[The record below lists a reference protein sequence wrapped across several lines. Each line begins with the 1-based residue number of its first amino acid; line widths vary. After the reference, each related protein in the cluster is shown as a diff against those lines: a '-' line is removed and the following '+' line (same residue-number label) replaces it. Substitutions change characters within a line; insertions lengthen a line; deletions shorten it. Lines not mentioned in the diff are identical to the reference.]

1 MKPGGIRL
9 THEGGSRP
17 NGCRLDDAMHMHDG
31 DIPESLDP
39 RLEYVDRLLAIEAAR
54 LVASAPSGVAQR
66 VHEASAGMLPRRM
79 QPVVGQ
85 HSSMIE
91 SRRGFTVSFA
101 RRFAM
106 AACMGLVFL
115 GGVWAVRQ
123 ERETL
128 PEGGDVFVGGEGS
141 AGLSAFL
148 TPIGDDEISDERI
161 GVSVIELG
169 DAEFWAVE
177 RELSALES
185 VLQLR

>member
-1 MKPGGIRL
+1 MKPGSIRL
-9 THEGGSRP
+9 THEGGSRS

-54 LVASAPSGVAQR
+54 QAAGAPAGLTQR
-66 VHEASAGMLPRRM
+66 VHEASVMALPRRM
-79 QPVVGQ
+79 QPVVTQ
-85 HSSMIE
+85 NALIE
-91 SRRGFTVSFA
+91 FRRGFTVSFA
-101 RRFAM
+101 RRLAM

-115 GGVWAVRQ
+115 GGMWAARQ
-123 ERETL
+123 SGPDPGKQFVQEDQS
-128 PEGGDVFVGGEGS
+128 EGL
-141 AGLSAFL
+141 AAFL
-148 TPIGDDEISDERI
+148 TPIGDDEISDDRA